1 MKKRIIISVV
11 LIALFA
17 WSLYQNNIVP
27 FSKSET
33 SAPKKENKISE
44 SMKVDKK
51 VSFSSLEVGGL
62 APNFDLRTIQG
73 KSAQLDDYEGKPVL
87 INFWATWCPPCRAE
101 MPEIE
106 EFYEKYK
113 NDVVVLGINLTQ
125 TEASIDGVKAFVNE
139 YNATF
144 PVLLDEEMNVSTLYK
159 VQGYPTS
166 YFVDGK
172 GIIRQ
177 KIVGAMSY
185 DYMVNQLK
193 EMR

>member
-11 LIALFA
+11 LIALFG

-44 SMKVDKK
+44 SMNVDKK

-106 EFYEKYK
+106 EFYGKYK